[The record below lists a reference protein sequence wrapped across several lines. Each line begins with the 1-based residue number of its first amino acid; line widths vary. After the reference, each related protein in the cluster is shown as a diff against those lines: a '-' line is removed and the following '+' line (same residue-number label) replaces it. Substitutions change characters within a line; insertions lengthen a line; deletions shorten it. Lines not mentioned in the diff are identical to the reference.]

1 VGLFRVKRLT
11 ASMRTARIRTT
22 LRAAILA
29 GSLGLMA
36 AAAAAAVPAAAG
48 TTTTVTTVTTTTGTT
63 GTGTTTTATI
73 TTTTAIAP
81 APPVTAVP
89 AKNPLAA
96 RALWIWELSASNRGS
111 VSAIIAR
118 AHRYGIH
125 TLIVKSG
132 DGSYYWP
139 QFSSA
144 LVRRLHRAGIK
155 VCAWQFVY
163 GVHPATEARIG
174 AEAAARGANCLVI
187 DAESAYQGRYVAAQ
201 TYVTDLR
208 ARIGRSYPLALAGFP
223 YVDYHGSF
231 PYSVFLGPNGA
242 QYNVPQMY
250 WRDIGVSVTTVFA
263 HTYEWNEIYR
273 RPIYPLGQL
282 YGSPPLSQ
290 LKQFYEL
297 LHLYGAKGS
306 SWWDWQL
313 ASNREL
319 GTLGKT
325 TKMADPSRAAV
336 TLKQGASGDYVIW
349 AQEYLYPWIAAQS
362 GDATLLA
369 INGKYNAAMVAAVS
383 AFQLAK
389 GLPVSGTIDG
399 FTWDQLLKL
408 TPATVKW
415 VNGSKG
421 KLEAKVVKR

>member
-1 VGLFRVKRLT
+1 MVLGPAVG
-11 ASMRTARIRTT
+11 AS
-22 LRAAILA
+22 
-29 GSLGLMA
+29 
-36 AAAAAAVPAAAG
+36 AAVAGTTPAGTTTTDTTTGTTTTGVDTG
-48 TTTTVTTVTTTTGTT
+48 TTTTVTT
-63 GTGTTTTATI
+63 TATS
-73 TTTTAIAP
+73 TAPAP

-96 RALWIWELSASNRGS
+96 RALWIWELSASSRGS

-125 TLIVKSG
+125 TLIMKSG

-139 QFSSA
+139 QFSGQ

-174 AEAAARGANCLVI
+174 AEAVARGASCLVI
-187 DAESAYQGRYVAAQ
+187 DAEGAYQGRYVAAQ
-201 TYVTDLR
+201 TYITALR
-208 ARIGRSYPLALAGFP
+208 KRVGKSYPVALAGFP
-223 YVDYHGSF
+223 YVDYHSSF

-282 YGSPPLSQ
+282 YDSPPLSQ

-319 GTLGKT
+319 ATLGKT
-325 TKMADPSRAAV
+325 TKMSDPSRAAV
-336 TLKQGASGDYVIW
+336 TLKQGASGDSVIW
-349 AQEYLYPWIAAQS
+349 AQEYLYPWISAHSGGAAS
-362 GDATLLA
+362 LS

-383 AFQLAK
+383 AFQLAE
-389 GLPVSGTIDG
+389 GLAITGKIDG

-408 TPATVKW
+408 TPASVKW
-415 VNGSKG
+415 VSAAKG